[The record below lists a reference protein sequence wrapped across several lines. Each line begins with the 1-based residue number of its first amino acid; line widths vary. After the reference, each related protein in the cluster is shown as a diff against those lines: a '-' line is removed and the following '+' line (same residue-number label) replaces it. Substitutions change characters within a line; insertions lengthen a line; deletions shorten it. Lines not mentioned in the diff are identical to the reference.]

1 MTIDSSP
8 VKFTPALP
16 GQPVPE
22 IRTISGGRPVFRAEL
37 PDGRIVWLATGHEN
51 VRHVLVDQRFS
62 RALAVAP
69 GQAQPGF
76 EMFAA
81 GSINGM
87 DPPEHTRLRKLVA
100 SAFTARRVEA
110 CGRGWRASST
120 SSSTRWPADGWLAT
134 DLLASRR
141 CSVGG
146 YGLRGEVVTKHGDPP
161 VADTED
167 LHQ

>member
-1 MTIDSSP
+1 MTIESSP
-8 VKFTPALP
+8 VKFTPPLP

-37 PDGRIVWLATGHEN
+37 PDGRIAWLVSGYEN
-51 VRHVLVDQRFS
+51 VRQMIIDQRFS

-69 GQAQPGF
+69 GRARQGF

-100 SAFTARRVEA
+100 SAFTARRIEA
-110 CGRGWRASST
+110 LRPRVAAIVNGLIDAMTDR
-120 SSSTRWPADGWLAT
+120 PQPT
-134 DLLASRR
+134 DL
-141 CSVGG
+141 V
-146 YGLRGEVVTKHGDPP
+146 
-161 VADTED
+161 
-167 LHQ
+167 

>member
-1 MTIDSSP
+1 GPAGLRPRLGAFDMPLNMRAGSGLVHEEYRMTVDSSP

-22 IRTISGGRPVFRAEL
+22 IRTLSRDRPPFRAEL
-37 PDGRIVWLATGHEN
+37 PDGRIVWLVSGYEN
-51 VRHVLVDQRFS
+51 VRQMIIDQRFS

-69 GQAQPGF
+69 GYAQPGF

-81 GSINGM
+81 DSIMGM

-110 CGRGWRASST
+110 LRPRVASIVSELID
-120 SSSTRWPADGWLAT
+120 A
-134 DLLASRR
+134 
-141 CSVGG
+141 
-146 YGLRGEVVTKHGDPP
+146 
-161 VADTED
+161 
-167 LHQ
+167 

>member
-1 MTIDSSP
+1 MTVDSSP

-22 IRTISGGRPVFRAEL
+22 IRTISGDRPVFRAEL
-37 PDGRIVWLATGHEN
+37 PDGRIVWLVSGYDN
-51 VRHVLVDQRFS
+51 VRQMLIDQRFS

-69 GQAQPGF
+69 GQARPGF

-100 SAFTARRVEA
+100 SAFTARRAEA
-110 CGRGWRASST
+110 LRPRVTSIVSELIDAMAGLPSRST
-120 SSSTRWPADGWLAT
+120 WWQ
-134 DLLASRR
+134 ASRCR
-141 CSVGG
+141 C
-146 YGLRGEVVTKHGDPP
+146 RPR
-161 VADTED
+161 
-167 LHQ
+167 